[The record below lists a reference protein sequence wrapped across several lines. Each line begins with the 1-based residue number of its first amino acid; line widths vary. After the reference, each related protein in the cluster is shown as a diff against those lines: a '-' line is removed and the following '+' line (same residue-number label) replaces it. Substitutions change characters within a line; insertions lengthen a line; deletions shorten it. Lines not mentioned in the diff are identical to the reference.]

1 MSPTGRARGAE
12 CLPEGHPPR
21 PQLPGLAAECVSVQV
36 CRRSR
41 SVLLDVS
48 EGVHVG
54 DKGDSQAITALW
66 VCMGISPPNS
76 DGGSH
81 GGVLKLYGH

>member
-1 MSPTGRARGAE
+1 M
-12 CLPEGHPPR
+12 
-21 PQLPGLAAECVSVQV
+21 
-36 CRRSR
+36 
-41 SVLLDVS
+41 LLDVS

-76 DGGSH
+76 GGGSH

>member
-21 PQLPGLAAECVSVQV
+21 PQLPMLAAECVSVQV
-36 CRRSR
+36 CRRCR

-48 EGVHVG
+48 ERLHVG
-54 DKGDSQAITALW
+54 GKGDSGLSLHYGFAWAFPCLTLTAGAL
-66 VCMGISPPNS
+66 GHP
-76 DGGSH
+76 
-81 GGVLKLYGH
+81 KLYRH

>member
-36 CRRSR
+36 CRRCRCR
-41 SVLLDVS
+41 SVLLVVS
-48 EGVHVG
+48 EEMHVG
-54 DKGDSQAITALW
+54 GGGGGARVTLGTITALR
-66 VCMGISPPNS
+66 GL
-76 DGGSH
+76 H
-81 GGVLKLYGH
+81 GHFPA